1 MSYDISL
8 ISLKYSWD
16 IFCDKSWNISVIFL
30 CQLVAFNFYWYI
42 CDILGIFLWYSW
54 GIFCDKSWDISV
66 IFLCQ
71 LVALPLIRCGPKVI
85 EATWR
90 RQRRIGDKKWGII
103 RCFCPTWLDRTPPN
117 ISSML
122 DSAFQWQRWNILW
135 NECWKYN
142 FGYILPRINSRSEQ
156 KNLPPEPRFKKNL
169 QLKLWLK
176 KNLPTQG
183 LIQEESPTQGLIKTQ
198 ALIKTQEALIKR
210 QKRFLPQAMLLPL
223 RPLCLLLILTSRP

>member
-1 MSYDISL
+1 MGY
-8 ISLKYSWD
+8 
-16 IFCDKSWNISVIFL
+16 FCDKTWDISVIFL

-169 QLKLWLK
+169 QLKLWFK
-176 KNLPTQG
+176 KNLQPKG
-183 LIQEESPTQGLIKTQ
+183 WLKP
-198 ALIKTQEALIKR
+198 KR
-210 QKRFLPQAMLLPL
+210 WLKPKKRWL
-223 RPLCLLLILTSRP
+223 RGKKGFCRKQCCYRCGPFAFYWFWPADPS